1 MAAKKF
7 IKGLSEA
14 DSKRFTDISKFRVK
28 CKCGHTIIMSK
39 AERTV
44 CSHCGHYIYKTP
56 AIEFRY
62 KMKEKLKNGRI
73 LSNNN

>member
-1 MAAKKF
+1 M
-7 IKGLSEA
+7 IKSNFKD
-14 DSKRFTDISKFRVK
+14 DSKRFKDISKYKVK
-28 CKCGHTIIMSK
+28 CKCGHTTIMSK